1 MFSEQLRHFGF
12 LTVTEHPRHGLIGGY
27 LVLNHLGRPV
37 EFHCTTPVRANR
49 AQEILYG
56 ATLDAFLY
64 GEQVGRIL
72 VQKAK
77 TQPNA
82 VLTDHARVLAVQD
95 FVEAPVVYV
104 PGKKTSTH
112 NGLQLLRSD
121 NSQAEADAT
130 SNALETLDSVPGISA
145 ARWSEHIIGRYQVA
159 IPESASRSVAEIV
172 ADLKDVSHA
181 IDFLEPFERIRL
193 AVEEAQKAA

>member
-27 LVLNHLGRPV
+27 LVLNHLGRPI

-77 TQPNA
+77 TQPNV

-95 FVEAPVVYV
+95 FVKTPVVYV
-104 PGKKTSTH
+104 PGQKTNSH

-121 NSQAEADAT
+121 GSEAETDAT
-130 SNALETLDSVPGISA
+130 PNALETLDSVPGISA
-145 ARWSEHIIGRYQVA
+145 ARWSEHKIGRYQVA
-159 IPESASRSVAEIV
+159 IPESVSRPVAEIV
-172 ADLKDVSHA
+172 ADLKDVSHT

-193 AVEEAQKAA
+193 AVEEAQRAA

>member
-1 MFSEQLRHFGF
+1 VFSEKLRHFGF

-95 FVEAPVVYV
+95 FVETPVVYI
-104 PGKKTSTH
+104 PGQKTNIH

-121 NSQAEADAT
+121 DVEAETDAT
-130 SNALETLDSVPGISA
+130 PNEFVALDSIPGISA
-145 ARWSEHIIGRYQVA
+145 GRWSEHKIGRHQVA